1 MRFLHVLNKELH
13 DSRKGFIIYGIT
25 IFLVMF
31 VVEVIAAIVSRFTGS
46 GHIEI
51 YEGLFPGFLFLGG
64 FITTSVMFSDD
75 MFSKRGQHAWM
86 MLPASSLEKF
96 LSKALL
102 SAFAYPIALVLVF
115 AGASA
120 FTELFTLIT
129 VGDHFVMFNPL
140 QAETWKM
147 VLHFLVIQSVF
158 LLGATYFRSVH
169 FIKTVLAVGLIV
181 TVAGLFAALIARI
194 AFAPYLQGFFS
205 PKAFHLSADIN
216 DLMKTTQGLSIVVDI
231 VYWALLAPFCW
242 FTAYLRVKE
251 VQATDAIQ

>member
-13 DSRKGFIIYGIT
+13 ENRKGFIIYAIT
-25 IFLVMF
+25 IVLIMF
-31 VVEVIAAIVSRFTGS
+31 VIEVISALVSRFTGA

-64 FITTSVMFSDD
+64 FITTSIMFSDD
-75 MFSKRGQHAWM
+75 MFSKRGQHSWL

-102 SAFAYPIALVLVF
+102 SAFAYPIALVIVF
-115 AGASA
+115 VGASA
-120 FTELFTLIT
+120 FTELINLIT
-129 VGDHFVMFNPL
+129 VGDRFVMFNPL
-140 QAETWKM
+140 QGETWKM
-147 VLHFLVIQSVF
+147 VLHFIVIQSVF

-181 TVAGLFAALIARI
+181 MACGLFAALVTRI
-194 AFAPYLQGFFS
+194 AFAPYLQGFFT

-216 DLMKTTQGLSIVVDI
+216 DLMNATHGLSVVIDI